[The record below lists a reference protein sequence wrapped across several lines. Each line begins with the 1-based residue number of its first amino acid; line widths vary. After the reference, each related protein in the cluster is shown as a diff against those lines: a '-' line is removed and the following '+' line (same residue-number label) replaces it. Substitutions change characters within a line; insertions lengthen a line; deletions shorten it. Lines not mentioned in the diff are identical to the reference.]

1 MDQLQR
7 QMQAMETNYI
17 TSTQQ
22 MQAQLTA
29 TLQQMQSLVNNQQ
42 SNTTIPSMSQPIS
55 QNPPPL
61 AQQPLTSSASEIS
74 YAQNYVPHK
83 KIYPLP
89 IFTGLPEEWQ
99 TFFEAYESTTSEFGY
114 TNLHS
119 IMRLRD
125 SIKGRARETVE
136 SLLSHSANVNTIME
150 ILKETYGR
158 PEQLV
163 RSQIE
168 KVRAIPPLANDNLDS
183 IVNFANKIS
192 NMTTF
197 LKNAKGE
204 HHLSNPSLLS
214 ELVSKLPTNRQM
226 QWAEKSLT
234 LERSA
239 TIVDFCEWLSIL
251 RRLANIVNDTLPL
264 RPAVV
269 KHPPITLKV
278 ANVCKRTL
286 EQNTTIED
294 MFLLP

>member
-1 MDQLQR
+1 MSEDQDQPRRSSRRTQGIPPAYLNTYIIEMPTEHSPQKDTTGKVSKS
-7 QMQAMETNYI
+7 QCPPGANTQNVSKNNTPSAKNYP
-17 TSTQQ
+17 T
-22 MQAQLTA
+22 
-29 TLQQMQSLVNNQQ
+29 V
-42 SNTTIPSMSQPIS
+42 
-55 QNPPPL
+55 
-61 AQQPLTSSASEIS
+61 TSSPTRE
-74 YAQNYVPHK
+74 NR
-83 KIYPLP
+83 
-89 IFTGLPEEWQ
+89 LPEEWQ